1 MESNENK
8 QDMNME
14 DILASI
20 RRYVSDGQTLPKESP
35 EVFNKQKSTVI
46 ELTDEILPIDLAE
59 IKQQDFID
67 FKKDTAIE
75 NAIFASQKMQNSQA
89 QQEFTYNRQQIVND
103 ARSKPTGHNAH
114 DHYPMFP
121 NPTPAPS
128 MRATPQNTNPFE
140 KLQSEIKVT
149 ESNNSQLHLSANDLL
164 AQMATPFIK
173 SWLDQNLRKIVE
185 EAVEREVQRIR
196 KGM

>member
-20 RRYVSDGQTLPKESP
+20 RRYVSDGQNLSKELPEA
-35 EVFNKQKSTVI
+35 FNKQKSTVI

-59 IKQQDFID
+59 IKQHDFID
-67 FKKDTAIE
+67 FKKDAAIE
-75 NAIFASQKMQNSQA
+75 NAIFASQKMQNNQA
-89 QQEFTYNRQQIVND
+89 QQEFLYSRQQLVND
-103 ARSKPTGHNAH
+103 AKPMRYNTPDNH
-114 DHYPMFP
+114 PMFP
-121 NPTPAPS
+121 NPTPAPT
-128 MRATPQNTNPFE
+128 MRATPQNINPFE

-149 ESNNSQLHLSANDLL
+149 DSNNTQLNLSANDLL
-164 AQMATPFIK
+164 AQMATPLIK

-185 EAVEREVQRIR
+185 EVVEREVQRIR
-196 KGM
+196 KGI